1 MAYKKLDQYDEDYF
15 TMEKEVKS
23 DPQIEPTKRHPRT
36 VRGGAYKDIAPDLR
50 CANRVASDLVW
61 NRRDPQIPKSKWWNA
76 DAPFIGFRIIRP
88 MQQPDA
94 AAAAAFYDKLLT
106 RK

>member
-1 MAYKKLDQYDEDYF
+1 MLGNVAEWTQDPLTLKGGSFHDPAEQLHCETILPYDR
-15 TMEKEVKS
+15 K
-23 DPQIEPTKRHPRT
+23 
-36 VRGGAYKDIAPDLR
+36 
-50 CANRVASDLVW
+50 W
-61 NRRDPQIPKSKWWNA
+61 NARDPQIPKSKWWNA

-94 AAAAAFYDKLLT
+94 AAAAAFYDKLLI